1 MFSSLVLSFLASA
14 AFFPADAVV
23 FCASVDVAAFAA
35 SPAFLSLPARVL
47 AYLSNADE
55 IPTVESLYICP
66 ALTVPMEVVIIIP
79 AAAAT
84 TIVFLNDFALDIIK
98 NLLC

>member
-14 AFFPADAVV
+14 AFFPTDAVV
-23 FCASVDVAAFAA
+23 FCASVDVAAFVA
-35 SPAFLSLPARVL
+35 SPAFL